1 MRHVVQLNQIQSMLI
16 FRTARVE
23 DLAFLDDLRRTDS
36 QSLGFFSRTALLE
49 KIHAGM
55 VRVASLFGR
64 RTGFIMHG
72 SLRRAEVRLFQ
83 VAVLPDQ
90 RGLGIGRAMVEE
102 LLRVAAKA
110 GAAGVSLR
118 CRDRLPANGFWHEA
132 GFELLNL
139 ESARR
144 GSLYVWVRRVRKEGQ
159 ARNAAFEFHS
169 RWHDC
174 PNCGVKTC
182 GAWVKGGVRRALC
195 ATCVKA
201 VLAVPVP

>member
-1 MRHVVQLNQIQSMLI
+1 MNDVMQFNQIQSKLM
-16 FRTARVE
+16 FRPARVE
-23 DLAFLDDLRRTDS
+23 DLPFLDNLRRIDS
-36 QSLGFFSRTALLE
+36 QSLGFLSRTALLE
-49 KIHAGM
+49 KINAGM

-102 LLRVAAKA
+102 ILRVATTA

-118 CRDRLPANGFWHEA
+118 CRDRLPANGFWHDA

-144 GSLYVWVRRVRKEGQ
+144 GSLYVWGRRVRKEGQ

-169 RWHDC
+169 RWHAC
-174 PNCGVKTC
+174 PQCGEKTC
-182 GAWVKGGVRRALC
+182 GAWVKGGARRTLC
-195 ATCVKA
+195 AVCVKE
-201 VLAVPVP
+201 VLRVPGP